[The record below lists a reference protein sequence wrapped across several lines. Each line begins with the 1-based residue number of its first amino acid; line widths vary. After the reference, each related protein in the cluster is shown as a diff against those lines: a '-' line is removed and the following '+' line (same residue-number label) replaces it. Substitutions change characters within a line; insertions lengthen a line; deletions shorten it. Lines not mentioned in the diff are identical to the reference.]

1 MLILITYDVSTVD
14 AEGKARLRKVAKA
27 CQNYGVRVQNSVFE
41 CVVDYVQYM
50 ELKDKINNLID
61 KKADSVRYY
70 NLGKNGRIKV
80 THVGAKFA
88 LNVEAP
94 IIV

>member
-80 THVGAKFA
+80 THVGAKLA